1 MSGNRRFTLISEL
14 NDQGENMKFEA
25 IILPDS
31 YGDTNNRKVLLELE
45 NRLQFDEDEKV
56 DYGPIAKYLLIS
68 DYFKNYIGENELSK
82 KQVIQRLGNL
92 VKNEQDLNKKHR
104 ISEYMEEYLIYT
116 SKKAYGLI

>member
-1 MSGNRRFTLISEL
+1 MLIKKLILNKYQKRNEITLKDLKQKGQQKSGVVTSNGIIVSGNRRFTLISEL
-14 NDQGENMKFEA
+14 NDQEKMKFEA

-82 KQVIQRLGNL
+82 
-92 VKNEQDLNKKHR
+92 
-104 ISEYMEEYLIYT
+104 
-116 SKKAYGLI
+116 